1 MSSYPSWAK
10 LVALDVPFF
19 LLRANLEAF
28 LVELAVT
35 LASTLANTVAFL
47 EEFLL
52 ALDFKVALDFL
63 V

>member
-1 MSSYPSWAK
+1 
-10 LVALDVPFF
+10 
-19 LLRANLEAF
+19 LEAF

-47 EEFLL
+47 EVFLL

>member
-1 MSSYPSWAK
+1 

-47 EEFLL
+47 EEKVFLL